1 MLTRSQASR
10 VEWYGIQFLE
20 WAFELWFVGA
30 IEFTLAGAGYRPIR
44 CGLER
49 ANFILCFRRFV
60 GYAHGIGIDHYFAIW
75 FHKGIFSWLNVF
87 FWADS
92 FFEWWMVSEV
102 SKNLVSWRFTRET
115 YLPQGGF
122 RFARYRKSF
131 TRASLEKSSLSTS
144 RLNQRYTVRLLNR
157 WSRMA
162 SAKQTTVLHVGFFRL
177 IMLNRRLMDLIV
189 FCVYW
194 FPTVLRRCAEP
205 RDQLVPEF
213 RDMLLLDRRLSQRRS
228 VWR

>member
-30 IEFTLAGAGYRPIR
+30 IEFTLAGAGNRPIR

-49 ANFILCFRRFV
+49 ANFIVCFRWFV

-75 FHKGIFSWLNVF
+75 FHKGIFSWLNVLSR
-87 FWADS
+87 AGS
-92 FFEWWMVSEV
+92 FSEWWNAPRVSR
-102 SKNLVSWRFTRET
+102 NLTSRRFTRET
-115 YLPQGGF
+115 YLPHGGF

-144 RLNQRYTVRLLNR
+144 RLNQR
-157 WSRMA
+157 
-162 SAKQTTVLHVGFFRL
+162 
-177 IMLNRRLMDLIV
+177 
-189 FCVYW
+189 
-194 FPTVLRRCAEP
+194 
-205 RDQLVPEF
+205 
-213 RDMLLLDRRLSQRRS
+213 
-228 VWR
+228 